1 MVPESDPTAVIEGR
15 ADRIRWVRRGCIAV
29 LWGALVATALLAV
42 VVETPLQE
50 VSFRWIGLA
59 GVALPTAVV
68 VGLASLAAGLVWT
81 WVRDPDAGRRRSPVL
96 VAGAALVPW
105 MLVVWLAAPTLRG
118 LLAAEEPGDGAPLSV
133 LAQNLWYEHPEP
145 DRAARALLR
154 VDADVLVLIEY
165 TPAHAAALRA
175 AGLEDRYPY
184 RWEEPGDLGGG
195 LAVASQVPILASER
209 ISTWSGAVRVTLDT
223 GGGPVDLVAVHP
235 IAPSDKWGLRRWRTD
250 YRTLTAHLS
259 GVGPATIV
267 AGDFN
272 AVGAHRRFRKLMTV
286 GELRDAADVSGSGFG
301 PTWPGTG
308 WVPAV
313 MRLDHVLVGDALGVE
328 DHRVLP
334 DIGADH
340 RGVLT
345 RLRVDGG

>member
-1 MVPESDPTAVIEGR
+1 MVPEPDLTAVVEDR
-15 ADRIRWVRRGCIAV
+15 ADRIRWVRRGCVAA
-29 LWGALVATALLAV
+29 LWGALGATALLAV
-42 VVETPLQE
+42 VVGTPLQE

-59 GVALPTAVV
+59 GVALPTAFG
-68 VGLASLAAGLVWT
+68 VGLASLGAGLVWK
-81 WVRDPDAGRRRSPVL
+81 WVRDPAVGRRRSSVL

-105 MLVVWLAAPTLRG
+105 VLVVWLAAPTLRG
-118 LLAAEEPGDGAPLSV
+118 LVAAEDPGDGAPLSV
-133 LAQNLWYEHPEP
+133 LVQNLWYEHPEP
-145 DRAARALLR
+145 DRAARAVLR

-175 AGLEDRYPY
+175 AGLEDRYPH

-195 LAVASQVPILASER
+195 LAIASRVPIVASER
-209 ISTWSGAVRVTLDT
+209 ISTWSGAVRVTLGAD
-223 GGGPVDLVAVHP
+223 GGPVDLVAVHP

-250 YRTLTAHLS
+250 YRTLTAELS
-259 GVGPATIV
+259 GADPATIV

-272 AVGAHRRFRKLMTV
+272 AVGAHRRFRKLMAV

-308 WVPAV
+308 RIPAV
-313 MRLDHVLVGDALGVE
+313 MRLDHVLVGDAVGVE
-328 DHRVLP
+328 GHRVLP

-340 RGVLT
+340 RGVVAQ
-345 RLRVDGG
+345 LRVGGR